1 MRIKLISIIYSD
13 HHVVIVAQR
22 TILGK
27 AWKRTKNH
35 GPLPRSRTITNVHEA
50 ILEDLVFPT
59 EIVGK
64 RTRYGTDGS
73 KLLKVYLDPSEQTVV
88 ETKLETFSVLYKK
101 LTQRDVSFQF
111 PLKN

>member
-1 MRIKLISIIYSD
+1 M
-13 HHVVIVAQR
+13 
-22 TILGK
+22 
-27 AWKRTKNH
+27 
-35 GPLPRSRTITNVHEA
+35 PFSRTITSVHEA

-64 RTRYGTDGS
+64 RTRYSKDGE
-73 KLLKVYLDPSEQTVV
+73 KLLKVFLDPSEQTVV

-101 LTQRDVSFQF
+101 LTQRDVTFQF

>member
-1 MRIKLISIIYSD
+1 M
-13 HHVVIVAQR
+13 
-22 TILGK
+22 
-27 AWKRTKNH
+27 
-35 GPLPRSRTITNVHEA
+35 PFSRTITSVHEA

-64 RTRYGTDGS
+64 RTRYSNDG
-73 KLLKVYLDPSEQTVV
+73 KLLKVFLDPSEQTVV

-101 LTQRDVSFQF
+101 LTQRDVTFQF